1 LRGRGQTKSGQENF
15 ASPKQAK
22 QTILPRGSRRSKA
35 RQCLKYVPR
44 TGEWGEAEVCQV
56 TFTPVETPNLTVE
69 WHKVATGTIAF
80 RRATWAELPTKHHVV
95 NALANLPVVETPAAL
110 VAHSRGGKSYVD
122 TRILK

>member
-1 LRGRGQTKSGQENF
+1 
-15 ASPKQAK
+15 
-22 QTILPRGSRRSKA
+22 
-35 RQCLKYVPR
+35 LKYVPR

-122 TRILK
+122 TRILKIIMRMPATPPTLTQNQGARRRTDAPDPVPLSI